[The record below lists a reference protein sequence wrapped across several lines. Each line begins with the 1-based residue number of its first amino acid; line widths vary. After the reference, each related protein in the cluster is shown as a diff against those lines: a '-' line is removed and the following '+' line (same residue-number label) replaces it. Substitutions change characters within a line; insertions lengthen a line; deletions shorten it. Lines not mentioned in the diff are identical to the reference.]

1 MFSFHNLEVVHW
13 DYWRRF
19 SIPLDAGIVTVVGPN
34 GSGKTTLLDA
44 LRTLLVIGCSS
55 GRDYKRY
62 VRRSDAP
69 YAWLRAEVSNPRR
82 PSGQLAFWPITD
94 ERVTLFCQIRKKGGD
109 WERRYGVAPGSVPIE
124 EAETSDRIVW
134 KAVRQYE
141 SELEHAG
148 LTRAIKRVLALDQG
162 HTDKLCEYSGRQ
174 LLELVFNVFGD
185 QEVLDNYHAAKQD
198 QLAVERELDTLKTQL
213 ARLGTQLQEAAAE
226 VNSFNDWMRLT
237 KELEALQ
244 AEWLPRVAVAEL
256 LTGVRAGRS
265 QLQGARRERARLEQD
280 QTQAQAKFDGLEAAE
295 RQALAD
301 SETAVSDEQ
310 AAQDIFIAARSEA
323 GTIEKTLQARDRLLA
338 LVREQEA
345 GVDAAKASTELDAA
359 QEQRFTLK
367 RRDEE
372 LGQQIAELKARVAA
386 LESGRSLAPREV
398 EHFRGALTDAGI
410 AHCGLAEIVEI
421 TDPAW
426 QGAVEAVLR
435 GFRHVVLLDDPDDRA
450 RAWSLGEQ
458 LRFRHYV
465 VPDRELAPPAT
476 RGSLA
481 ECVRFTA
488 KPPAWLPKLLNDIQR
503 VDSAAEGA
511 RLPPRQSWITPQG
524 YHRER
529 RGARDVSVDDF
540 FFGRAAAAPLKQ
552 RIAQLER
559 ERAAMPPKLQAIM
572 QRITD
577 LQKLIAGVNAAAEL
591 AAQQAEF
598 SDAEARQPECAAR
611 AQAAAAALANAQGRR
626 SEAEQ
631 RARQISEDSGQLK
644 ARLKQLREAIE
655 RLAINLGNA
664 REEQVR
670 RIVELRS
677 KRRHLPAE
685 KRTQDALDEARKKY
699 DSVQAVER
707 EIERERERLETGKY
721 VRDESCIAKHEKL
734 ERDHAA
740 LAGTIDN
747 QYVHLERAKGA
758 TERARASYINVLK
771 GTIRRYAQNLR
782 TLGELAGIAVEVV
795 HPQLAN
801 DDVQLSQAALEV
813 RFNFDHKGMIGL
825 NDGEASGG
833 QQVMKSMIL
842 LVSLLMD
849 EDQSGGFVF
858 IDEPFAHLDIFNI
871 DKVGGFLESTRAQY
885 ILTTPNT
892 HNVNVYK
899 PSDLTLVTQKRRPGE
914 QWAPPVAF
922 LRRDRSADH
931 GAPDKPAATAVN

>member
-19 SIPLDAGIVTVVGPN
+19 GIPLDAGIVTVVGPN

-82 PSGQLAFWPITD
+82 PNGQLAFWPITD
-94 ERVTLFCQIRKKGGD
+94 ERVTLFCNIRKKGGD
-109 WERRYGVAPGSVPIE
+109 WERRYGIAPGSVSVE
-124 EAETSDRIVW
+124 DAETSERIVW

-185 QEVLDNYHAAKQD
+185 QEVLDNYQAAKQD
-198 QLAVERELDTLKTQL
+198 QLAVERELEVLKTRL
-213 ARLGTQLQEAAAE
+213 AQLGTQLREAEAE
-226 VNSFNDWMRLT
+226 VNSFNEWMRLT
-237 KELEALQ
+237 RELADLQ

-256 LTGVRAGRS
+256 LGGVRAGRS
-265 QLQGARRERARLEQD
+265 QLQGARRERVRLERDHDDTQRRHAELDAAAD
-280 QTQAQAKFDGLEAAE
+280 QAELDTEAAIG
-295 RQALAD
+295 
-301 SETAVSDEQ
+301 DESK
-310 AAQDIFIAARSEA
+310 AQEAFIAARSDA
-323 GTIEKTLQARDRLLA
+323 GAIEKTLESRERLLSMA
-338 LVREQEA
+338 REQAA
-345 GVDAAKASTELDAA
+345 GIDVEKASAQFDAA
-359 QEQRFTLK
+359 QQERFSLT
-367 RRDEE
+367 RRQGE
-372 LGQQIAELKARVAA
+372 LAQGIAELKARIAA

-398 EHFRGALTDAGI
+398 EQFRSALTDAGI

-421 TDPAW
+421 SDPAW
-426 QGAVEAVLR
+426 QAAQHR
-435 GFRHVVLLDDPDDRA
+435 FDRA
-450 RAWSLGEQ
+450 RAWRLGEQ

-476 RGSLA
+476 AGSLGA
-481 ECVRFTA
+481 CVRFTA
-488 KPPAWLPKLLNDIQR
+488 KPPVWLPRMLNDIQCVR
-503 VDSAAEGA
+503 DAAEGA
-511 RLPPRQSWITPQG
+511 NLPARQSWITPQG

-540 FFGRAAAAPLKQ
+540 YFGRAAAAPMKQ
-552 RIAQLER
+552 RVTQ
-559 ERAAMPPKLQAIM
+559 LQAEHDAV
-572 QRITD
+572 QPALEQTLKRIAD
-577 LQKLIAGVNAAAEL
+577 LQMLIAGVDAAREL
-591 AAQQAEF
+591 TARQAEF
-598 SDAEARQPECAAR
+598 SDAEMRRPQCAAR
-611 AQAAAAALANAQGRR
+611 AQTAAEALADAQTRR
-626 SEAEQ
+626 REAGLRAQAVREQ
-631 RARQISEDSGQLK
+631 RGELT
-644 ARLKQLREAIE
+644 ARLKQMEAAIE
-655 RLAINLGNA
+655 RLSISVGNS

-670 RIVELRS
+670 RIIELR
-677 KRRHLPAE
+677 KQRRQLPAE
-685 KRTQDALDEARKKY
+685 KRTPDALDEARKKFE
-699 DSVQAVER
+699 SVHEVER
-707 EIERERERLETGKY
+707 EIGRERARLEEGKF
-721 VRDESCIAKHEKL
+721 VRDDSCIAKHEKL
-734 ERDHAA
+734 ARDHAQ

-747 QYVHLERAKGA
+747 QYVHLERAKTA
-758 TERARASYINVLK
+758 TERARGSYINVLK

-782 TLGELAGIAVEVV
+782 TLGELAGIAVEVE

-801 DDVQLSQAALEV
+801 DDVQLAQAALAV
-813 RFNFDHKGMIGL
+813 RFNFDQKGMIGL

-849 EDQSGGFVF
+849 EDAGGGFVF

-871 DKVGGFLESTRAQY
+871 DKVGGFLEATRAQY

-899 PSDLTLVTQKRRPGE
+899 PSDLTLVTQKRRPSE

-922 LRRDRSADH
+922 LRRDRSSD
-931 GAPDKPAATAVN
+931 AAA